1 METKQGKKKMNA
13 YFVANGRKFE
23 YSIFV
28 GITCRKDIIDFAK
41 YMGWE
46 HWEFHCVSLGIYEK
60 G

>member
-1 METKQGKKKMNA
+1 MKA
-13 YFVANGRKFE
+13 YFVANGRKFD
-23 YSIFV
+23 YPIFV
-28 GITCRKDIIDFAK
+28 GITCRTDIVGFAK